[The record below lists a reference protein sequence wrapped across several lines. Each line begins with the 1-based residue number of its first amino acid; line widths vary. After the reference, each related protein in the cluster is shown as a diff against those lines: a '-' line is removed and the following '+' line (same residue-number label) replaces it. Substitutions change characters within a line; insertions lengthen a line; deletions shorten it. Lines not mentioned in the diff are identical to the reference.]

1 MGAGVAV
8 PAATVVRGTTAAAVT
23 AAAQSALDA
32 TSTQRLILAQRIDT
46 GTR

>member
-1 MGAGVAV
+1 VEAVA
-8 PAATVVRGTTAAAVT
+8 AKSAV
-23 AAAQSALDA
+23 DA

>member
-1 MGAGVAV
+1 VAV
-8 PAATVVRGTTAAAVT
+8 AVAAVVAAALAPTV
-23 AAAQSALDA
+23 AAKSAVDD